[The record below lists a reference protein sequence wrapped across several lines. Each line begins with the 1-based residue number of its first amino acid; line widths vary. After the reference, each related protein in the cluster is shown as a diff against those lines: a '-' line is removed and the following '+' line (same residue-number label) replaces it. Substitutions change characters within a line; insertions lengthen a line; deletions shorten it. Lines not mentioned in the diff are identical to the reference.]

1 MESVIIQLFRSAVM
15 SRITT
20 ATAPIAL
27 AKDA

>member
-1 MESVIIQLFRSAVM
+1 MASVIIQLFRSAEM
-15 SRITT
+15 RRIV